1 MIDEISNEQLL
12 QQMQEIRSSINT
24 ESVQKAS
31 EPGQLD
37 QEFGQVL
44 DKLITDVDQAQKEA
58 DMSIQQLAT
67 GETTS
72 IQDVV
77 MKIEQADVCL
87 LYTSDAADDTP
98 CVDLGGRRIIKKKKI
113 QKQDTS
119 SGSRQ
124 NTQSE

>member
-77 MKIEQADVCL
+77 MKIEQADVSFQLMKEIRNKL
-87 LYTSDAADDTP
+87 LEAYKEIMTMQT
-98 CVDLGGRRIIKKKKI
+98 
-113 QKQDTS
+113 
-119 SGSRQ
+119 
-124 NTQSE
+124 